1 MLLGADIIIPSV
13 CTLREVASFSA
24 SSRKYIPPS
33 MEHAVEI
40 TRKIYRNKRTDYSGT
55 LIRVIVFYLLDS
67 IRKMI
72 LLAESNP
79 RCLKLVLKISV
90 FFLQVSNYF
99 SEGVQIISYYI
110 PKLFS
115 MPLDFQQLTYTVHL
129 FHHR

>member
-1 MLLGADIIIPSV
+1 
-13 CTLREVASFSA
+13 
-24 SSRKYIPPS
+24 

-40 TRKIYRNKRTDYSGT
+40 PRKIYRNKRTDYSGT

-99 SEGVQIISYYI
+99 SEGVQIISFYI
-110 PKLFS
+110 HELFS
-115 MPLDFQQLTYTVHL
+115 ISQYFQQLTCTIHS
-129 FHHR
+129 FHHRQDYNTISLQVYLSIAHNKEEK